1 MPRFSRITH
10 DPQLFGGKATIRG
23 MRLTVAALLRRLAHG
38 ETPED
43 LLRDYPELTLEDIQ
57 EALAYAA
64 WRLEEE
70 EHALNP

>member
-1 MPRFSRITH
+1 MPRFSRITR
-10 DPQLFGGKATIRG
+10 DPRLFGGKATIRG
-23 MRLTVAALLRRLAHG
+23 MRLTVAALLRRLSRG

>member
-10 DPQLFGGKATIRG
+10 DPRLFGGKATIRG
-23 MRLTVAALLRRLAHG
+23 MRLTVAALLRRLSRG

>member
-1 MPRFSRITH
+1 MPRFSRITR
-10 DPQLFGGKATIRG
+10 DPRIFGGKATIRG
-23 MRLTVAALLRRLAHG
+23 MRLTVAALLRRLARG

>member
-1 MPRFSRITH
+1 M
-10 DPQLFGGKATIRG
+10 
-23 MRLTVAALLRRLAHG
+23 AALLRRLARG